1 MVAEP
6 MRRRSV
12 DLAALVAH
20 LAAKVTDGTALPA
33 RRRRNGHS
41 PDCPHWGRP
50 VDTCGVCRAE
60 VIGRSDGDGDEPD
73 DR

>member
-6 MRRRSV
+6 MRRRGV
-12 DLAALVAH
+12 DLAALAAH
-20 LAAKVTDGTALPA
+20 LAEKAATAAPH

-41 PDCPHWGRP
+41 PDCPHWARS
-50 VDTCGVCRAE
+50 VDTCGVCRSE
-60 VIGRSDGDGDEPD
+60 IVGSRGGDGDEPD